1 VQRVLTC
8 LSAEQHISRRF
19 QVQELT
25 RRNQEL
31 TKILDLRERE
41 VAHITAL
48 LETKGDVLTA
58 GVRKSKI
65 IEVAKKNRELK
76 LAVEREKAEKERLQ
90 TELKKL
96 QTKLKL

>member
-1 VQRVLTC
+1 MQRVLTC

-58 GVRKSKI
+58 GVPVSYTHLTLPTILR
-65 IEVAKKNRELK
+65 V
-76 LAVEREKAEKERLQ
+76 
-90 TELKKL
+90 
-96 QTKLKL
+96 